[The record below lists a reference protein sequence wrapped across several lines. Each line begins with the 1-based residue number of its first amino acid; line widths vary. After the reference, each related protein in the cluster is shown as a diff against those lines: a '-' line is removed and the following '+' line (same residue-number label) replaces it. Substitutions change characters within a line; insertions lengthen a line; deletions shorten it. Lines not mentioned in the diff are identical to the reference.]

1 MVRETMTLKTTQIP
15 SLPSAELVDA
25 AIEQVRS
32 WVDES
37 KKLRVNKPSKR
48 LAGLLQD
55 ERGLEFAVGFID
67 GVIRP
72 EDLRVAA
79 SNFYTLRAIT
89 PRFLPF
95 HLRMMVALGANFA
108 VLFPW
113 PVVPIARAFLR
124 KLVSH
129 LVLDARGKKLRKS
142 TKKLGLSSTTLNI
155 NLLGEAV
162 LGKVEANKR
171 LAGVKEILA
180 RPETEYVSVKVS
192 AIVSPHSPWAF
203 DQAVDEVVERLIP
216 LYEIA
221 NSAPTKK
228 FINLDMEEYRDLDL
242 TIAVFKTLLQKPQF
256 KNLTAGI
263 VLQAYLPDALRAMID
278 LQQWAELRV
287 LQGGAPIKV
296 RVVKGANLPME
307 RVDSELHGW
316 PLATVSSKA
325 EADANYKRVLNYALT
340 ANRVKNIKIGV
351 AGHNLFDLAWA
362 WLLAGQRGAQDG
374 LDFEMLLGMAPNQ
387 AKVISETVGKLV
399 LYTPVVYPKEF
410 DVAIAYLIRRLEE
423 GATKDNFLSSA
434 FQLQSADYF
443 DLEVDRF
450 EKSIALLDT
459 DVPIPN
465 RIQNRQLQEPVILD
479 GAFANTDDTDP
490 AIAENREWAK
500 TIFRRLADSEIGA
513 DLVDENTIDSES
525 TLNQVIDNAVSAQ
538 GFWAALS
545 VLERSEYLLRI
556 AAVLEKNREYLI
568 EVAMAEA
575 GKTIDQ
581 IDTEVSEAIDFANYY
596 AKQALR
602 LQALPGAKPKPR
614 KLTVVTPP
622 WNFPVAIPA
631 GGVLAALATGSAVIF
646 KPASPTARCGAV
658 LAALMLEVLPEGV
671 LTVVHIGEKELG
683 RQLISHPS
691 VDQVI
696 LTGGYETAQLF
707 KSFKPDL
714 KVLAETSGKNA
725 IIVTPHADL
734 DLAAKDVAYSA
745 FGHAGQKCSA
755 SSIVILVGSVAK
767 SKRFRN
773 QLRDAVESLTVDFP
787 TNPASQMG
795 PVIASP
801 TEKLR
806 HGLTV
811 LDRGERWFIEPKQ
824 LSEDGT
830 LWSPG
835 IREKVR
841 FGSTS
846 HLVEYFGPVLS
857 IMTAKNLKQA
867 IKIQNAVDYGLTAG
881 LHSLSPDEINQWL
894 SEVEA
899 GNVYVNRGITGA
911 IVRRQA
917 FGGWKKSSV
926 GPTAKAGGPN
936 YLFCLTDWKTEP
948 NNAKEPIGNK
958 LIEELMVMA
967 ASSTLTDREVESL
980 VRAAQS
986 DVAAASEYFGK
997 SQDESGLSVEK
1008 NILRYFR
1015 SNCSIRIQA
1024 GASDYQVW
1032 RALITA
1038 MAVGKVRISAEAMP
1052 RRVVGLARKAGVE
1065 VVIETEAAWLAVV
1078 ADRPGRYRV
1087 VGAVDPTL
1095 TELAN
1100 PDVAVYAAEQT
1111 ESGIIELLPFYQ
1123 EQAVSITAHRFGN
1136 PARHLALLRL

>member
-1 MVRETMTLKTTQIP
+1 MTLKTTQIP
-15 SLPSAELVDA
+15 SLPSAELVEA
-25 AIEQVRS
+25 AIEQVS
-32 WVDES
+32 AWVSES
-37 KKLRVNKPSKR
+37 KKLKVNKPSKR

-79 SNFYTLRAIT
+79 NNLYRLRTIT
-89 PRFLPF
+89 PKFLPL
-95 HLRMMVALGANFA
+95 HLRLMVALGANFA

-113 PVVPIARAFLR
+113 PVIPIARAFLR
-124 KLVSH
+124 NLVSH
-129 LVLDARGKKLRKS
+129 LVLDARRSKLLRS
-142 TKKLGLSSTTLNI
+142 TKKLGLAGTTLNI

-162 LGKVEANKR
+162 LGKSEANKR
-171 LAGVKEILA
+171 LEAVKEILS

-192 AIVSPHSPWAF
+192 AIVAPHSPWAF
-203 DQAVDEVVERLIP
+203 DHAVQEVVERLTP

-221 NSAPTKK
+221 NSSKVKK

-242 TIAVFKTLLQKPQF
+242 TVAVFKSLLQKPQF
-256 KNLTAGI
+256 RNLTAGI

-340 ANRVKNIKIGV
+340 ENRVKNVHIGV

-362 WLLAGQRGAQDG
+362 WLLASQRGAQQG

-387 AKVISETVGKLV
+387 ARVVSKTVGKLV

-434 FQLQSADYF
+434 FQLSDSKYF
-443 DLEVDRF
+443 ELEVERF
-450 EKSIALLDT
+450 KDSIALLDT
-459 DVPIPN
+459 GVPIPN
-465 RIQNRQLQEPVILD
+465 RIQNRLMQEPVVLD
-479 GAFANTDDTDP
+479 GPFENAEDTDP

-500 TIFRRLADSEIGA
+500 TIFRRLADSDIGH
-513 DLVDENTIDSES
+513 DLVTENTIDSES
-525 TLNQVIDNAVSAQ
+525 TLNQVIANAL
-538 GFWAALS
+538 AAHANWTRLS
-545 VLERSEYLLRI
+545 LLERSEYLLR
-556 AAVLEKNREYLI
+556 AAVVLEENREYLI
-568 EVAMAEA
+568 EVAMSEA

-602 LQALPGAKPKPR
+602 LGALPGAQAMPR

-631 GGVLAALATGSAVIF
+631 GGVLAALAAGSAVIF
-646 KPASPTARCGAV
+646 KPASPAARCGGV
-658 LAALMLEVLPEGV
+658 LASLLLEVLPEGV

-683 RQLISHPS
+683 KQLISHPS

-707 KSFKPDL
+707 KEFKPGL
-714 KVLAETSGKNA
+714 TVLAETSGKNS

-755 SSIVILVGSVAK
+755 SSVVILVGSVAK
-767 SKRFRN
+767 SKRFRS
-773 QLRDAVESLTVDFP
+773 QLRDAVQSLTVDFP
-787 TNPASQMG
+787 QNPAAQMG
-795 PVIASP
+795 PMIAP
-801 TEKLR
+801 PKGKLE
-806 HGLTV
+806 HGLTK

-824 LSEDGT
+824 LSEDGK

-835 IREKVR
+835 VRDRVR
-841 FGSTS
+841 FGATS
-846 HLVEYFGPVLS
+846 HKVEYFGPVLA
-857 IMTAKNLKQA
+857 IMTAKNLEQA

-881 LHSLSPDEINQWL
+881 LHSLSPEEINIWL
-894 SEVEA
+894 EKVQA

-911 IVRRQA
+911 IVRRQS
-917 FGGWKKSSV
+917 FGGWKKSAV

-936 YLFCLTDWKTEP
+936 YLFCLTDWKSTS
-948 NNAKEPIGNK
+948 NNAKEPIGQK
-958 LIEELMVMA
+958 MIEELMVMA
-967 ASSTLTDREVESL
+967 TASTLTDKEVESL

-986 DVAAASEYFGK
+986 DVAAKAEYFSK
-997 SQDESGLSVEK
+997 AQDESGLTVEK

-1015 SNCSIRIQA
+1015 SDCTIRIQPA
-1024 GASDYQVW
+1024 ATEYQVW
-1032 RALITA
+1032 RSLITA
-1038 MAVGKVRISAEAMP
+1038 LALGAAEVSVDELPNRVLKFVRKAGLSIKLETEEAWLLSLSESP
-1052 RRVVGLARKAGVE
+1052 RRV
-1065 VVIETEAAWLAVV
+1065 
-1078 ADRPGRYRV
+1078 RV
-1087 VGAVDPTL
+1087 VGGVNRQLP
-1095 TELAN
+1095 ELSN
-1100 PDVAVYAAEQT
+1100 VDVAVFDSEQT
-1111 ESGIIELLPFYQ
+1111 ESGIIELLPFYK

-1136 PARHLALLRL
+1136 PARHLSLVRI

>member
-1 MVRETMTLKTTQIP
+1 MTLKTTQIP
-15 SLPSAELVDA
+15 SLPSAELVEA
-25 AIEQVRS
+25 AIEQVS
-32 WVDES
+32 AWVTES
-37 KKLRVNKPSKR
+37 KKLKVNKPSKR

-79 SNFYTLRAIT
+79 NNLYRLRTIT
-89 PRFLPF
+89 PKFLPL
-95 HLRMMVALGANFA
+95 HLRLMVALGANFA

-113 PVVPIARAFLR
+113 PVIPIARAFLR
-124 KLVSH
+124 NLVSH
-129 LVLDARGKKLRKS
+129 LVLDARRSKLQRS
-142 TKKLGLSSTTLNI
+142 TKKLGLAGTTLNI

-162 LGKVEANKR
+162 LGKSEANKR
-171 LAGVKEILA
+171 LEAVKEILS

-192 AIVSPHSPWAF
+192 AIVAPHSPWAF
-203 DQAVDEVVERLIP
+203 DHAVQEVVERLTP

-221 NSAPTKK
+221 NSSKVKK

-242 TIAVFKTLLQKPQF
+242 TVAVFKSLLQKPQF
-256 KNLTAGI
+256 RNLTAGI

-340 ANRVKNIKIGV
+340 ENRVKNVHIGV

-362 WLLAGQRGAQDG
+362 WLLASQRGAQQG

-387 AKVISETVGKLV
+387 ARVVSKTVGKLV

-434 FQLQSADYF
+434 FQLSDSKYF
-443 DLEVDRF
+443 ELEVERF
-450 EKSIALLDT
+450 KDSIALLDT
-459 DVPIPN
+459 GVPIPN
-465 RIQNRQLQEPVILD
+465 RIQNRLMQEPVVLD
-479 GAFANTDDTDP
+479 GPFENAEDTDP

-500 TIFRRLADSEIGA
+500 TIFRRLADSDIGH
-513 DLVDENTIDSES
+513 DLVTENTIDSES
-525 TLNQVIDNAVSAQ
+525 TLNQVIANAL
-538 GFWAALS
+538 AAHANWTRLS
-545 VLERSEYLLRI
+545 LLERSEYLLR
-556 AAVLEKNREYLI
+556 AAVVLEENREYLI
-568 EVAMAEA
+568 EVAMSEA

-602 LQALPGAKPKPR
+602 LGALPGAQAMPR

-631 GGVLAALATGSAVIF
+631 GGVLAALAAGSAVIF
-646 KPASPTARCGAV
+646 KPASPAARCGGV
-658 LAALMLEVLPEGV
+658 LASLLLEVLPEGV

-683 RQLISHPS
+683 KQLISHPS

-707 KSFKPDL
+707 KEFKPGL
-714 KVLAETSGKNA
+714 TVLAETSGKNS

-755 SSIVILVGSVAK
+755 SSVVILVGSVAK
-767 SKRFRN
+767 SKRFRS
-773 QLRDAVESLTVDFP
+773 QLRDAVQSLTVDFP
-787 TNPASQMG
+787 QNPAAQMG
-795 PVIASP
+795 PMIAP
-801 TEKLR
+801 PKGKLE
-806 HGLTV
+806 HGLTK

-824 LSEDGT
+824 LSEDGK

-835 IREKVR
+835 VRDRVR
-841 FGSTS
+841 FGATS
-846 HLVEYFGPVLS
+846 HKVEYFGPVLA
-857 IMTAKNLKQA
+857 IMTAKNLEQA

-881 LHSLSPDEINQWL
+881 LHSLSPEEINIWL
-894 SEVEA
+894 EKVQA

-911 IVRRQA
+911 IVRRQS
-917 FGGWKKSSV
+917 FGGWKKSAV

-936 YLFCLTDWKTEP
+936 YLFCLTDWKSTS
-948 NNAKEPIGNK
+948 NNAKEPIGQK

-967 ASSTLTDREVESL
+967 TASTLTDKEVESL

-986 DVAAASEYFGK
+986 DVAAKAEYFSK
-997 SQDESGLSVEK
+997 AQDESGLSVEK

-1015 SNCSIRIQA
+1015 SDCTIRIQ
-1024 GASDYQVW
+1024 SDATEYQVW
-1032 RALITA
+1032 RSLITA
-1038 MAVGKVRISAEAMP
+1038 LALGTTEISVNELPIRVLKFVRKAGLSIKLETEEAWLLSLSKHP
-1052 RRVVGLARKAGVE
+1052 RRV
-1065 VVIETEAAWLAVV
+1065 
-1078 ADRPGRYRV
+1078 RV
-1087 VGAVDPTL
+1087 VGAVDKRQP
-1095 TELAN
+1095 ELAN
-1100 PDVAVYAAEQT
+1100 VDVAVFDSEQT
-1111 ESGIIELLPFYQ
+1111 ESGIIELLPFYK

-1136 PARHLALLRL
+1136 PARHLSLVRI